1 MDAAA
6 RPFAGRLAETYHQQA
21 STDADGFAS
30 VLAGLLADPAQ
41 ALPVPSS
48 ADRGVWGP
56 GGSADPASVRGI
68 LDRARADLD
77 QPWPVPLASAAA
89 RLHDDGNRDGWESV
103 LYERQR
109 RLSRAAVAA
118 AHYADYPLVRSSQM
132 YADPAVSRTSVTD
145 EPPVLGERF
154 LAEVLDG
161 VWLFCEQS
169 SWCWPAH
176 DDAFRVHGSV
186 LPVVTSPYLDLGAGE
201 VVSLLAWLDQLI
213 GDRLEARYPGIRS
226 RIRHEARVRIF
237 EPFTQRRDW
246 HWLGL
251 DGDVHN
257 WNPWIH
263 GNVIVAALRLL
274 DDPAE
279 ADERAAIVALALEGI
294 DRYVSVLPE
303 DGAIDEGYAYWWNGA
318 CRALEALDVVRHATG
333 GVLDASGITALRET
347 VAFPH
352 RMHLGADWYLNLADG
367 QARVSAAQP
376 WHALHRAALA
386 AGDRDAAA
394 HAASHRWAE
403 SPEFGGTPA
412 AIEHPGFGRLLR
424 GITDRDWIAAEPT
437 ASPFPRDVWLPSTEV
452 MLARTQ
458 SGTARGL
465 TVAAKG
471 GHNGEH
477 HNHNDVGSFIVASD
491 GVPVVV
497 DAGRPTYTLQTFG
510 PDRYDIWTMQSGW
523 HNVPVIDGLEQPP
536 GAEFAASGI
545 SVSLAEDAE
554 FSAELSGAY
563 PGVGPW
569 HRTVRLDRAAR
580 CVVVSDA
587 WTPSLAES
595 DPHVRTDEATRREGD
610 AATRRVASDLRTS
623 GSDVVHPRRTEVRLL
638 LAGEVRRDGDA
649 VVVTPLE
656 DAAPVRIS
664 WPAGVEASFVVR
676 ELDDPVLSSVWGDR
690 LTRLDLDVTARDGI
704 EVTVE
709 LDQTNAEDA

>member
-1 MDAAA
+1 MRRILLTVLDAASPA
-6 RPFAGRLAETYHQQA
+6 YRGRLAETYERQA
-21 STDADGFAS
+21 GTDAAGFAAA
-30 VLAGLLADPAQ
+30 LAGLLAPPSQ
-41 ALPVPSS
+41 ALPVAT
-48 ADRGVWGP
+48 ADDRSVWGP
-56 GGSADPASVRGI
+56 GGSADPVSIRGI
-68 LDRARADLD
+68 LERAEADLD

-89 RLHDDGNRDGWESV
+89 RLHDDGDREGWESV

-118 AHYADYPLVRSSQM
+118 AVLADDPVRGPRS
-132 YADPAVSRTSVTD
+132 
-145 EPPVLGERF
+145 

-176 DDAFRVHGSV
+176 DDAFRERGSV
-186 LPVVTSPYLDLGAGE
+186 LPVVTAPYLDLGAGE
-201 VVSLLAWLDQLI
+201 VASLLAWVDQLI

-226 RIRHEARVRIF
+226 RVRYEMRVRIF
-237 EPFTQRRDW
+237 EPFTRRRDW

-263 GNVIVAALRLL
+263 GNVLVAALRLL

-294 DRYVSVLPE
+294 DRYVSVLPD

-376 WHALHRAALA
+376 WHALHRAAIA

-394 HAASHRWAE
+394 HAAAHRTPG
-403 SPEFGGTPA
+403 SPA

-424 GITDRDWIAAEPT
+424 GITDPAWIAA
-437 ASPFPRDVWLPSTEV
+437 AQDSSPFPRDVWLPSTEV
-452 MLARTQ
+452 LLAR
-458 SGTARGL
+458 SHGGTARGL
-465 TVAAKG
+465 TMAAKG

-523 HNVPVIDGLEQPP
+523 HNVPVIDGREQPP
-536 GAEFAASGI
+536 GAEFAASGVEASI
-545 SVSLAEDAE
+545 GDDSV

-569 HRTVRLDRAAR
+569 HRTVRLERAAGR
-580 CVVVSDA
+580 VVVSDA
-587 WTPSLAES
+587 WTPAARATSQIPVVERARNE
-595 DPHVRTDEATRREGD
+595 RDETH
-610 AATRRVASDLRTS
+610 ASTS
-623 GSDVVHPRRTEVRLL
+623 GAGTRRTEVRLL
-638 LAGEVRRDGDA
+638 LAGDVVRDGDA
-649 VVVTPLE
+649 VAVTPLE
-656 DAAPVRIS
+656 GATPVRIS
-664 WPAGVEASFVVR
+664 WPAGVEASLVVR
-676 ELDDPVLSSVWGDR
+676 ELDDPVLTSVWGAK
-690 LTRLDLDVTARDGI
+690 LTRLDLDVTDRDAI
-704 EVTVE
+704 AVTVE
-709 LDQTNAEDA
+709 LDQTNAEDTR

>member
-1 MDAAA
+1 LTALDAAT
-6 RPFAGRLAETYHQQA
+6 RTFQGRLAETYRRQA
-21 STDADGFAS
+21 GVDATGFATA
-30 VLAGLLADPAQ
+30 LAALLAPAAR
-41 ALPVPSS
+41 ALPVAS
-48 ADRGVWGP
+48 ADDRTVWGP
-56 GGSADPASVRGI
+56 GGSADAVSIRGI
-68 LDRARADLD
+68 LERADADLD

-89 RLHDDGNRDGWESV
+89 RLHDDGDREGWESV

-118 AHYADYPLVRSSQM
+118 AVLADDPVRG
-132 YADPAVSRTSVTD
+132 P
-145 EPPVLGERF
+145 RF

-176 DDAFRVHGSV
+176 DDAFRERGSV
-186 LPVVTSPYLDLGAGE
+186 LPVVTAPYLDLGAGE
-201 VVSLLAWLDQLI
+201 VVSLLAWVDQLI

-226 RIRHEARVRIF
+226 RVRHETRVRIF

-263 GNVIVAALRLL
+263 GNVLVAALRLL

-333 GVLDASGITALRET
+333 GVLDASGIAALRET

-352 RMHLGADWYLNLADG
+352 RMHLGGDWYLNLADG

-376 WHALHRAALA
+376 WHALHRAALV

-394 HAASHRWAE
+394 HAASHRVPG
-403 SPEFGGTPA
+403 SPA

-424 GITDRDWIAAEPT
+424 GVTDPAWIAAAQES
-437 ASPFPRDVWLPSTEV
+437 SPFPRDVWLPSTEV
-452 MLARTQ
+452 LVARSQ
-458 SGTARGL
+458 GGTARGL

-523 HNVPVIDGLEQPP
+523 HNVPVIGGQEQPP
-536 GAEFAASGI
+536 GAGFAASGVE
-545 SVSLAEDAE
+545 VSIGDDTGFA
-554 FSAELSGAY
+554 AELSGAY
-563 PGVGPW
+563 PEAAPW
-569 HRTVRLDRAAR
+569 RRAVRLDREAGQ
-580 CVVVSDA
+580 VIVSDA
-587 WTPSLAES
+587 WTP
-595 DPHVRTDEATRREGD
+595 
-610 AATRRVASDLRTS
+610 AAS
-623 GSDVVHPRRTEVRLL
+623 GGRTEVRLL
-638 LAGEVRRDGDA
+638 LAGDVRPGEA
-649 VVVTPLE
+649 SVVVTPLE
-656 DAAPVRIS
+656 GATPVRIS
-664 WPAGVEASFVVR
+664 WPEGVEPSLIVR
-676 ELDDPVLSSVWGDR
+676 ELDDPVLSSVWGAK
-690 LTRLDLDVTARDGI
+690 LTRLDLDVTSRDEI
-704 EVTVE
+704 AVTVE
-709 LDQTNAEDA
+709 LVQTNAEDAR

>member
-1 MDAAA
+1 VTALDAAT
-6 RPFAGRLAETYHQQA
+6 RTFQGRLAETYQRQA
-21 STDADGFAS
+21 GVDATGFATA
-30 VLAGLLADPAQ
+30 LAALLAPPAR
-41 ALPVPSS
+41 ALPVAS
-48 ADRGVWGP
+48 ADDRAVWAP
-56 GGSADPASVRGI
+56 GGSADAVSIDGI
-68 LDRARADLD
+68 LSRADADLD
-77 QPWPVPLASAAA
+77 RPWPIPLASAAA

-118 AHYADYPLVRSSQM
+118 AVLADDPVRGPR
-132 YADPAVSRTSVTD
+132 Y
-145 EPPVLGERF
+145 

-176 DDAFRVHGSV
+176 DDAFRERGSV
-186 LPVVTSPYLDLGAGE
+186 LPVVTAPYLDLGAGE
-201 VVSLLAWLDQLI
+201 VVSLLAWVDQLI

-226 RIRHEARVRIF
+226 RVRHEARVRIF

-263 GNVIVAALRLL
+263 GNVLVAALRLL

-352 RMHLGADWYLNLADG
+352 RMHLGGDWYLNLADG

-376 WHALHRAALA
+376 WHALHRAALV

-394 HAASHRWAE
+394 HAASHRWVE
-403 SPEFGGTPA
+403 SPEFGGSPA

-424 GITDRDWIAAEPT
+424 GITDPAWVGAAQES
-437 ASPFPRDVWLPSTEV
+437 SPFPRDVWLPSTEV
-452 MLARTQ
+452 LLARSQ
-458 SGTARGL
+458 GGTARGL

-523 HNVPVIDGLEQPP
+523 HNVPVIGGQEQPP
-536 GAEFAASGI
+536 GAAYAASGVE
-545 SVSLAEDAE
+545 VSIGDDAM

-563 PGVGPW
+563 AGAAPW
-569 HRTVRLDRAAR
+569 RRTVRLDRAAGQ
-580 CVVVSDA
+580 VVVSDA
-587 WTPSLAES
+587 WTP
-595 DPHVRTDEATRREGD
+595 
-610 AATRRVASDLRTS
+610 VASA
-623 GSDVVHPRRTEVRLL
+623 HRTEVRLL
-638 LAGEVRRDGDA
+638 LAGEVHLDGTA
-649 VVVTPLE
+649 VVVTPL
-656 DAAPVRIS
+656 DGASPVRIS
-664 WPAGVEASFVVR
+664 WPEGVEASLVVR
-676 ELDDPVLSSVWGDR
+676 ELDDPVLSSVWGAK
-690 LTRLDLDVTARDGI
+690 LTRLDLDVTSRDAI
-704 EVTVE
+704 AVTVE
-709 LDQTNAEDA
+709 LDQTNAEGAR